1 MGTPLLLDC
10 LFMLAV
16 LVLLIDMVKESA
28 KVDLSYLK
36 RRTVLLKAVIYS
48 LSNKNFGLWAEIL
61 GNPA

>member
-1 MGTPLLLDC
+1 
-10 LFMLAV
+10 MLAV

-28 KVDLSYLK
+28 MVDLSYLK

-48 LSNKNFGLWAEIL
+48 LSNSEFGLWAEIL